1 MKRREFM
8 KITGLGGASLV
19 IGSGAGISCSGNSV
33 SAVTVNPG
41 PLFEL
46 SPWLYMQFMEPLG
59 ATECAVD
66 AAWNY
71 AEDCWR
77 EDVIQ
82 ITRKLSPTMIRW
94 GGIISAYYRW
104 KEGVGPRDKRKPM
117 LNTFWFGMESNQ
129 VGTAEFVD
137 FCNQVGA
144 DPLMCVNFESEGRT
158 DLNIAVTKKGEV
170 RSAGAMEAAE
180 WIDYCNNP
188 SNKRRISHGFKNPL
202 TINVW
207 QIGNETSYV
216 NGFDNVTAAKKTVEF
231 AKAMKNVDP
240 SIKIIGWGDSGWAK
254 QMMDIAG
261 EYLDYIAFHHHF
273 DPGRKGDD
281 PSILRDNEY
290 RKDPDATW
298 EVLMNGYAIRE
309 KKLAEMRND
318 MGSSPLKLALTESHY
333 SLAGRNRCEVLSSWA
348 AGVSYA
354 RLLNTHERHGDML
367 KIATLADFCGTRWM
381 TNAIIIQFPEGRN
394 YLMPVGKVMS
404 LYRHHVGKEFLETSS
419 THSDLDVTASRTG
432 NTIYLHVVNTS
443 RTNPVKTI
451 LRVTGC
457 EIQSAKAFELSTDP
471 TFEIM
476 NPKNDPLIPKE
487 KTLDVHEPVLFP
499 PASVTAVEL
508 VTGQ

>member
-8 KITGLGGASLV
+8 KITGLGSASLI
-19 IGSGAGISCSGNSV
+19 IGSGAGISCSGDSL
-33 SAVTVNPG
+33 SAVRVNTE

-71 AEDCWR
+71 AEDRWR

-82 ITRKLSPTMIRW
+82 ITRELSPTMIRW

-104 KEGVGPRDKRKPM
+104 KEGVGPRDKRRPM

-137 FCNQVGA
+137 FCNQVDA

-158 DLNIAVTKKGEV
+158 DLNLAVTKKGEV
-170 RSAGAMEAAE
+170 RSANAQEAAE
-180 WIDYCNNP
+180 WVDYCNNP
-188 SNKRRISHGFKNPL
+188 SNKLRKSHGFKNPL
-202 TINVW
+202 TIKVW

-216 NGFDNVTAAKKTVEF
+216 NGFDNVKAAKKTVEF
-231 AKAMKNVDP
+231 AKAMRNVDP

-261 EYLDYIAFHHHF
+261 EYIDYIAFHHHF
-273 DPGRKGDD
+273 DPGSKGDT
-281 PSILRDNEY
+281 PSILRENEY
-290 RKDPDATW
+290 RKNPAETW
-298 EVLMNGYAIRE
+298 EALMQGFEIRNN
-309 KKLAEMRND
+309 KIAD
-318 MGSSPLKLALTESHY
+318 MKNEIGSTHLKLALTESHY
-333 SLAGRNRCEVLSSWA
+333 SLRGRNRCEVLSSWA

-367 KIATLADFCGTRWM
+367 KIATLADFFGTRWM
-381 TNAIIIQFPEGRN
+381 TNALIIQFPEGRN

-404 LYRHHVGKEFLETSS
+404 LYRHHSGKEFLEASS
-419 THSDLDVTASRTG
+419 SDSNLDVTASRTG
-432 NTIYLHVVNTS
+432 NTIFLHIVNTN
-443 RTNPVKTI
+443 RTNPVQTTLHVTDNEI
-451 LRVTGC
+451 L
-457 EIQSAKAFELSTDP
+457 SARAFELVAEP
-471 TFEIM
+471 EFEIM
-476 NPKNDPLIPKE
+476 NPDNDPLIPIE
-487 KTLDVHEPVLFP
+487 KTLDIHEPVIFP

-508 VTGQ
+508 IIS